1 MVFAVVKSRCVI
13 TACLIIAILT
23 LISLVCNGKQPD
35 LGIARDLNQRSV
47 AAPVYEIAGGNV
59 KKVAV
64 PFGQNSFEESPNRLQ
79 IPAKNGH
86 GSSSKRAY
94 PDTLSYA
101 KAVENGKKY
110 LGIIEKAS
118 AQEPVWTRADFEASG
133 WTLNSNY
140 PRTIADEL
148 IVPAQEK
155 GISTNAADINKIAAQ
170 QFSEFTNMDC
180 ERQDVSRAIQFSTTQ
195 RC

>member
-1 MVFAVVKSRCVI
+1 MVFAVVKSRWVI

-23 LISLVCNGKQPD
+23 LVSLVFNGKQPD

-47 AAPVYEIAGGNV
+47 AAPVYGIAGGNI

-64 PFGQNSFEESPNRLQ
+64 SFGQNSFEESPNRLQ

-118 AQEPVWTRADFEASG
+118 QEPVWTKADFDESG

-140 PRTIADEL
+140 PRTIANEL

-195 RC
+195 RR